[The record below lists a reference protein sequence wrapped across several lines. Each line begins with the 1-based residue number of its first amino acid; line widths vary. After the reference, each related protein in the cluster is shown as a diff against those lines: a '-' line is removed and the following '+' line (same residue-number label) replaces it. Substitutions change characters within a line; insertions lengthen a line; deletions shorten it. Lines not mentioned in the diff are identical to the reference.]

1 MVDRQSYWSRYFLH
15 TCICRRRRETTDT
28 AQAKKIKAQ
37 CERSPQDKIDIEF
50 DQFAEFDVCAAS
62 YTPIYSGSPSVA
74 CPFDGS
80 KYQSQ
85 YKGRV
90 CRVCEVCEIGAPASG
105 IRLFTSGA

>member
-1 MVDRQSYWSRYFLH
+1 MKK
-15 TCICRRRRETTDT
+15 TTDT

-85 YKGRV
+85 YKGTV
-90 CRVCEVCEIGAPASG
+90 CKVCEVCEIGAPASG